1 MLSRDE
7 ILRRTNNGL
16 DVFRHYI
23 PVQWRVGRNFL
34 NPLYEDRKA
43 SCNVYFDRHNNI
55 YRIKDFGNDTYSGDC
70 FFFVGKLKGLDCN
83 NGTGFVEILK
93 TINRDMSLHLEA
105 AGCMSYR
112 PSSAIPL
119 PQKNTPLHSELPKS
133 KPLIEIG
140 RASCRE
146 RV

>member
-1 MLSRDE
+1 MLSKDE

-16 DVFRHYI
+16 DVFRYYI

-34 NPLYEDRKA
+34 NPLYKDRKA
-43 SCNVYFDRHNNI
+43 SYNVYFNRHNNI
-55 YRIKDFGNDTYSGDC
+55 YRIKDFDNDTYSGDC

-83 NGTGFVEILK
+83 NGTEFVEILK

-105 AGCMSYR
+105 AGR
-112 PSSAIPL
+112 
-119 PQKNTPLHSELPKS
+119 
-133 KPLIEIG
+133 EIG